1 MQRIAAIV
9 DGLSEI
15 IGRIA
20 AWSFLGIALIVFYEV
35 LMRYVFLRPTT
46 WVAEVAQNTQVYAVF
61 LAAAYVLRHRE
72 MITIELLM
80 RDHTTFRRK
89 LSETLGIVM
98 LMIFAL
104 PTIWYGFWMWH
115 RVTLAGHT
123 SGTILN
129 LPRWF
134 TDLPIWL
141 GFLLLAL
148 QGVIEL
154 WRVWFVGI
162 PPAKD
167 HVAAAQEGH

>member
-1 MQRIAAIV
+1 MHRIAALV
-9 DGLSEI
+9 DGLSDV

-20 AWSFLGIALIVFYEV
+20 AWSFLGVALIIAYEV
-35 LMRYVFLRPTT
+35 AMRYLFLRPTT
-46 WVAEVAQNTQVYAVF
+46 WVAEIAQNVQVFAVF

-80 RDHTTFRRK
+80 RDHTTIRRR
-89 LSETLGIVM
+89 LAESFAIVM

-129 LPRWF
+129 LPRWL

-141 GFLLLAL
+141 GFALLAL
-148 QGVIEL
+148 QGLIEL
-154 WRVWFVGI
+154 WRIWFVGI
-162 PPAKD
+162 PPAREHGD
-167 HVAAAQEGH
+167 AAQEGH